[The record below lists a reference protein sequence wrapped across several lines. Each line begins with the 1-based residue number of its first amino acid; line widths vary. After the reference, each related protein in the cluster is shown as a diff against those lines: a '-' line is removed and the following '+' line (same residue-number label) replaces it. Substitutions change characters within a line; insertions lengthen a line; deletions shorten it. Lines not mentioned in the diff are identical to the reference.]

1 MVRCVIWRAECRIK
15 DSVIEGEIMNKEES
29 ISVSN
34 HEMLKALKGKYL
46 CAQKQLQQARSKWQ
60 RRRLKEHFDDLQMNL
75 AWTLLD
81 CGKHEEGLA
90 LYISVCGRQY
100 RERKYNGI
108 GRALT
113 EMKHYDE
120 ARRIL
125 EKGLKEF
132 PESCSLWTGLGILHD
147 LLGDHFESLKCFEAA
162 TEFDSEK
169 SSGPLYNKALALMGL
184 GSHADAVSIIDHL
197 IGEHPEEPKY
207 LADRGNCAVEAGY
220 PREALQYYQK
230 AMALFSESPDTHTG
244 VCIYA
249 GFCFAYLEL
258 GMKRE
263 AMEIAL
269 EGLKRF
275 PDEDSALYHNAGA
288 AFFEMG
294 WRKEAMEILKKG
306 VEKFPEDEE
315 MRKFL
320 KDIED
325 DMDDPDKGDKPP
337 LLGVLLLM
345 ALIYKRMRKK

>member
-1 MVRCVIWRAECRIK
+1 
-15 DSVIEGEIMNKEES
+15 MNKEES
-29 ISVSN
+29 ISTNN
-34 HEMLKALKGKYL
+34 HDVLKALRGKYL
-46 CAQKQLQQARSKWQ
+46 CARRQLQQARSNRQK
-60 RRRLKEHFDDLQMNL
+60 RRLKEHFDDLKMDL

-81 CGKHEEGLA
+81 CGEHEEGLA
-90 LYISVCGRQY
+90 LYISVCRKQY

-132 PESCSLWTGLGILHD
+132 PESCALWTCLGILHD

-162 TEFDSEK
+162 IEFDFEK
-169 SSGPLYNKALALMGL
+169 SSGSLYNKASALMGL
-184 GSHADAVSIIDHL
+184 GTYTDAVTIIDQL
-197 IGEHPEEPKY
+197 IEEYPEEPKY
-207 LADRGNCAVEAGY
+207 LADRGTCAVETGY

-230 AMALFSESPDTHTG
+230 AMALFSESPDTRTG

-249 GFCFAYLEL
+249 GFCSAYMEL

-263 AMEIAL
+263 AIEIAL
-269 EGLKRF
+269 EGIKRF

-294 WRKEAMEILKKG
+294 WRKEALEILKKG
-306 VEKFPEDEE
+306 VEKFPDDEE
-315 MRKFL
+315 LKKFL
-320 KDIED
+320 KGVED
-325 DMDDPDKGDKPP
+325 DMDDPDGGDKPP
-337 LLGVLLLM
+337 LLGILLLM
-345 ALIYKRMRKK
+345 ALIHKKWRKK

>member
-1 MVRCVIWRAECRIK
+1 
-15 DSVIEGEIMNKEES
+15 MNKEES

-46 CAQKQLQQARSKWQ
+46 CARKQLQQARSKWQ
-60 RRRLKEHFDDLQMNL
+60 RRRLKEHFDDLKIDL

-90 LYISVCGRQY
+90 LYISVCGKQY

-132 PESCSLWTGLGILHD
+132 PESCALWTGLGILHD

-162 TEFDSEK
+162 IKLDPTNSL
-169 SSGPLYNKALALMGL
+169 GPLYNKALALMGL
-184 GSHADAVSIIDHL
+184 GSHTDAVSIIDYL
-197 IGEHPEEPKY
+197 IEEYPEEPKY
-207 LADRGNCAVEAGY
+207 LAERGNCALGTGY
-220 PREALQYYQK
+220 PHEALQYYEK
-230 AMALFSESPDTHTG
+230 AMGLLSESPDTHTG
-244 VCIYA
+244 VCIHS
-249 GFCFAYLEL
+249 GLCTAYGEL

-263 AMEIAL
+263 AIEIAL

-275 PDEDSALYHNAGA
+275 PDEDPALYHNAGA

-294 WRKEAMEILKKG
+294 WRNECLEILKKG

-315 MRKFL
+315 MKKFL

-345 ALIYKRMRKK
+345 GLIRKKLKNFRK

>member
-1 MVRCVIWRAECRIK
+1 
-15 DSVIEGEIMNKEES
+15 MNKEES

-60 RRRLKEHFDDLQMNL
+60 RRRLKEHFDDHKIDL

-90 LYISVCGRQY
+90 LYISVCGKQY

-113 EMKHYDE
+113 ETKHYDE

-132 PESCSLWTGLGILHD
+132 PESCALWTGLGILHD
-147 LLGDHFESLKCFEAA
+147 LLGDHFESLKYFEAA
-162 TEFDSEK
+162 IKFDPEK
-169 SSGPLYNKALALMGL
+169 SSGPLYNKALSLMGL
-184 GSHADAVSIIDHL
+184 GSHTDAVSIIDYL
-197 IGEHPEEPKY
+197 IEEYPEEPKY
-207 LADRGNCAVEAGY
+207 LAERGNCALGTGY
-220 PREALQYYQK
+220 PHEALQYYEK
-230 AMALFSESPDTHTG
+230 AMGLLSESPDTHTG
-244 VCIYA
+244 VCIHS
-249 GFCFAYLEL
+249 GLCTAYGEL

-263 AMEIAL
+263 AIEIAL

-275 PDEDSALYHNAGA
+275 PDEDPALYHNAGA

-294 WRKEAMEILKKG
+294 WRNECLEILKKG

-315 MRKFL
+315 MKKFL

-345 ALIYKRMRKK
+345 GLIRKKLKNFRK